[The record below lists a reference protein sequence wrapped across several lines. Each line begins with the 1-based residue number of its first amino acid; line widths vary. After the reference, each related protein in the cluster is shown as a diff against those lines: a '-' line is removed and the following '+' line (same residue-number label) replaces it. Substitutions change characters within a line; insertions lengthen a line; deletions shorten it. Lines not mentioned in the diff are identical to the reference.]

1 MRQTCPSS
9 HATLCQAV
17 GSKKSSPE
25 DAAMASVIRS
35 SSNHAND
42 RETTEAIAR
51 ETETDVEV
59 VQEIY
64 QQELSVLANDAKI
77 TQYLGVLASR
87 RVRLLLRRH

>member
-1 MRQTCPSS
+1 
-9 HATLCQAV
+9 
-17 GSKKSSPE
+17 
-25 DAAMASVIRS
+25 MASAIRS
-35 SSNHAND
+35 TSNHAND
-42 RETTEAIAR
+42 RATTEDIAR

-64 QQELSVLANDAKI
+64 QHELSVLANDAKI

>member
-1 MRQTCPSS
+1 MASLIRP
-9 HATLCQAV
+9 L
-17 GSKKSSPE
+17 SSP
-25 DAAMASVIRS
+25 
-35 SSNHAND
+35 SSNHRAA
-42 RETTEAIAR
+42 TEAIAK

-64 QQELSVLANDAKI
+64 DHELSTLSTDAKI